1 MKLPSRYTLQF
12 RSPVAPLAGAW
23 IEINV
28 FSPDATS
35 SKSLPSRERG
45 LKYCDKCEGCT
56 WRGVAPLAGAWI
68 EIRLTMWA
76 RSALMVA
83 PLAGAW
89 IEIRLTMW
97 ARSALMVAPL
107 AGAWIEIVSRA
118 LPGGHAP
125 SLPSRERGLKFK
137 FVFKF
142 IHAARRSPRGSV
154 D

>member
-89 IEIRLTMW
+89 IEI
-97 ARSALMVAPL
+97 
-107 AGAWIEIVSRA
+107 VSRA

>member
-89 IEIRLTMW
+89 IEILLCTKSMGSHW
-97 ARSALMVAPL
+97 
-107 AGAWIEIVSRA
+107 
-118 LPGGHAP
+118 
-125 SLPSRERGLKFK
+125 SLPSRERGLKSAIGMK
-137 FVFKF
+137 YIKLGL
-142 IHAARRSPRGSV
+142 RRSLRGSMSEKGS
-154 D
+154 